1 MFQLFIVDDEPLVRE
16 GLRVSISW
24 EEFGFAVAGEADNGA
39 EALRKIEELHPDV
52 LITDIRMGGMDGLE
66 LIRHVKKK
74 NPGIQIIIL
83 TAYNEFSYAKA
94 AIDNDVFAYIS
105 KPAMNEEIISVFCRL
120 RTRLEQERKLQ
131 GRLHSWQNYRMDE
144 LLCQLLHD
152 PKPSDGDIAAFR
164 GYLEKS
170 AVKNDYYIA
179 LIEIDEGDGAFGADE
194 RKRYSKIL
202 NERLNYYLSV
212 DENCTYKAN
221 LSVTE
226 TALLIFTRSRDYRQ
240 QVMLLQEISSGFRER
255 AGTTLTMGV
264 SATFRSLT
272 AIHRAYLQ
280 AKEALEKKAQVGYG
294 KIIDYMTIR
303 TLCAETPVLSEQD
316 IGGILEGL
324 SAGEM
329 QGAAEAVG
337 GYFHSLESRN
347 ADMSVVKNSMTAL
360 ATAAVREMFESAYTM
375 QLVFG
380 KPIRPA
386 SDIQTLGTV
395 EALKAYMQDF
405 LDRIVLYAG
414 CMQPFLGDREGY
426 SMTVNKAVAYIKA
439 HYAREIRI
447 SHVAGELHISESRLM
462 HSFKQETGKTFN
474 NWLTEYRI
482 CIAKTMIK
490 SGHYKLYEVSEAVGY
505 KNPITFRKAFYKM
518 TGSAP
523 SQYQ

>member
-16 GLRVSISW
+16 GLRVSIPW
-24 EEFGFAVAGEADNGA
+24 EEFGFTVAGEADNGA
-39 EALRKIEELHPDV
+39 EALQRIEELHPDV
-52 LITDIRMGGMDGLE
+52 LITDIRMGGMDGLD

-74 NPGIQIIIL
+74 SPGIQIIIL
-83 TAYNEFSYAKA
+83 TAYNEFSYAKV

-120 RTRLEQERKLQ
+120 RTKLEQERKMQ

-152 PKPSDGDIAAFR
+152 PKPSDRDIAVFR
-164 GYLEKS
+164 SYLEKS

-179 LIEIDEGDGAFGADE
+179 LIEIDEGERPYEPDE
-194 RKRYSKIL
+194 RKRFSQIL
-202 NERLNYYLSV
+202 NERLNYYLGI

-226 TALLIFTRSRDYRQ
+226 SALLTFTRSRDFRQ
-240 QVMLLQEISSGFRER
+240 QAELLSEISKGFREL
-255 AGTTLTMGV
+255 AGATITIGV
-264 SATFRSLT
+264 SATFRSLS

-280 AKEALEKKAQVGYG
+280 AREALEKKAQMGYG
-294 KIIDYMTIR
+294 KIIDYMAIR
-303 TLCAETPVLSEQD
+303 GLAAETPILSKED
-316 IGGILEGL
+316 IRVILERL
-324 SAGEM
+324 NAGE
-329 QGAAEAVG
+329 AREASEIISS
-337 GYFHSLESRN
+337 YFHSLESRN
-347 ADMSVVKNSMTAL
+347 VDMSLVKNSMTGL
-360 ATAAVREMFESAYTM
+360 ATVVVREMFESAYTL

-386 SDIQTLGTV
+386 ADIGALGTT
-395 EALKAYMQDF
+395 EALESYILDF
-405 LDRIVLYAG
+405 LDRVVLHAG
-414 CMQPFLGDREGY
+414 CMQPFLGDRGRY

-439 HYAREIRI
+439 NYAGEIRI
-447 SHVAGELHISESRLM
+447 SQVAGELHISESRLM

-474 NWLTEYRI
+474 NWLTEYRVS
-482 CIAKTMIK
+482 IARTMIK
-490 SGHYKLYEVSEAVGY
+490 TGLYKLYEVSEAVGY
-505 KNPITFRKAFYKM
+505 KNPITFRKAFFKI